1 MQLAVFDIDGTL
13 TDTVGLCDGGF
24 GAAVADVAGVPHFE
38 LVPELWGDATDS
50 GLAVRHFRHAV
61 GREPT
66 DLELQQIQAR
76 FTAHL
81 EEADV
86 VARPV
91 PGAERVLASVGAR
104 SDWTVAVATGNWLAT
119 ARIKFRWAGMPVPD
133 LPMGT
138 ADDALRRA
146 DILHAA
152 IDRAGQGAGVQ
163 AFTRVV
169 YLGDGAHDVAAAR
182 TLGIPFIGVT
192 ATRDEEGLRAA
203 GARCFL
209 RDFHDTHAVESALK
223 TAAVPDLPRDSTPM
237 PR

>member
-13 TDTVGLCDGGF
+13 TDTVGICDGGF
-24 GAAVADVAGVPHFE
+24 ASAVADVAGVPRFE

-50 GLAVRHFRHAV
+50 GLAVRHFRRAA
-61 GREPT
+61 GRQPT

-81 EEADV
+81 EAADV

-91 PGAERVLASVGAR
+91 PGADEILARVAARANWSVAI
-104 SDWTVAVATGNWLAT
+104 ATGNWLAT
-119 ARIKFRWAGMPVPD
+119 ARLKFSWAGMPVPA

-146 DILHAA
+146 DILRAV
-152 IDRAGQGAGVQ
+152 IDRARQDAGVD

-182 TLGIPFIGVT
+182 TVGIPFIGIT
-192 ATRDEEGLRAA
+192 ATRDEAVLRAA

-209 RDFHDTHAVESALK
+209 RDFSDLSAVTYALESAV
-223 TAAVPDLPRDSTPM
+223 VPLLPRGSAPV
-237 PR
+237 PP